1 MNHGCWFYYN
11 QIPQGLPQ
19 INNAGALQMTGEE
32 PEMGEKKV
40 KYDYNRLRRD
50 LQDEYLAAMVV
61 GFDEN
66 TPDLMDIQMAPNEA
80 LLEAAPRFGYHIEDY
95 VIDDED
101 EGDEKEEQGEKK

>member
-1 MNHGCWFYYN
+1 
-11 QIPQGLPQ
+11 
-19 INNAGALQMTGEE
+19 
-32 PEMGEKKV
+32 MGEKKV

-95 VIDDED
+95 VIDEEDEEDKEDKEEDDED
-101 EGDEKEEQGEKK
+101 DEKEEQGEKK

>member
-1 MNHGCWFYYN
+1 
-11 QIPQGLPQ
+11 
-19 INNAGALQMTGEE
+19 
-32 PEMGEKKV
+32 MGEKKI

-101 EGDEKEEQGEKK
+101 DKDDEDDEEKEQGEKK

>member
-1 MNHGCWFYYN
+1 
-11 QIPQGLPQ
+11 
-19 INNAGALQMTGEE
+19 
-32 PEMGEKKV
+32 MGEKKV

-66 TPDLMDIQMAPNEA
+66 SPDLMDIQMAPNEA